1 MKLILNKALD
11 CWHENFLIIPDGP
24 RRISTDFQNTK
35 VALKSCST
43 SSKRCAQYSYSTTVI
58 KIFPVL
64 QHAHLPK
71 VALLHKYFSKNLTSD
86 VEQLFL
92 QNTSRWLLPRS
103 ANFRKQSRMA
113 ASQRQQQRF
122 LQCKNSHGSA
132 YLTFLC
138 GLSLKRF
145 NYSDDDDDNEL
156 HLWNDWATKDVKLY
170 LLPEPLSHNRKP
182 PTRRK
187 QVLNLRRTWV
197 QTLPNEMISVTMS
210 IHHSATSYL
219 HRDVISRISY
229 WFF

>member
-1 MKLILNKALD
+1 M
-11 CWHENFLIIPDGP
+11 
-24 RRISTDFQNTK
+24 
-35 VALKSCST
+35 
-43 SSKRCAQYSYSTTVI
+43 
-58 KIFPVL
+58 
-64 QHAHLPK
+64 
-71 VALLHKYFSKNLTSD
+71 TSD

-103 ANFRKQSRMA
+103 ANFRKHSRMA

-197 QTLPNEMISVTMS
+197 QTLLNEMISVTMS

-229 WFF
+229 WFFLSKCFGKKDKPREVKLIFYLHLSEIATLWSYKESFSWF